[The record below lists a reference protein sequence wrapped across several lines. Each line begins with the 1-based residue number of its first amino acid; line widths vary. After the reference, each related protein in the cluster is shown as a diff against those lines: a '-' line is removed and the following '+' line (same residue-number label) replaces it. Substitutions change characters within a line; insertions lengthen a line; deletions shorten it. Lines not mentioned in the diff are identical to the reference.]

1 MAAKVQRR
9 GISMNP
15 AYKEINQSRAR
26 FLVFWGGAG
35 SGKSVN
41 IARLLVSRLT
51 FGPPGVHWLVVR
63 KDKDANSD
71 STRAE
76 LVNAINAILGDQA
89 DDWWDVPAS
98 RLTLTNKRNGN
109 SFIFRGVKDESQRE
123 KLKSITVSSGN
134 IEGAWVEEATQ
145 ILPTDFDQINARLRG
160 KLPEGHYYQTILS
173 FNPVSST
180 HWLKRR
186 FFDRKDPD
194 AVTCHTTRRDNRF
207 LNADYGRE
215 LAKTAETNL
224 EFAQIY
230 ERGEWG
236 DVGGLILTNWT
247 VERVD
252 HDLTNYDA
260 VAIGQ
265 DFGFNHANA
274 VLLLG
279 WKDGEVYVI
288 AEHYVHGMTTAEI
301 IAEVER
307 IKIFAEAKKSRV
319 WMICDSAEPDRIV
332 EWQRAGWKARPVDK
346 GKGKATGSRID
357 WLKARMV
364 HIGESCENTAAEM
377 GEWSYRKDRT
387 TGTYTDEPEPV
398 NDDAM
403 AALRYGCEPFHL
415 AELKHRRPSR
425 CTN

>member
-9 GISMNP
+9 GVPMNP

-26 FLVFWGGAG
+26 FLVLWGGAG

-51 FGPPGVHWLVVR
+51 FGPGGVHWLVVR

-89 DDWWDVPAS
+89 DEWWDIPAS

-123 KLKSITVSSGN
+123 KLKSITVPSGN

-186 FFDRKDPD
+186 FFDRQDPD
-194 AVTCHTTRRDNRF
+194 AVTCHTTWRDNRF

-215 LAKTAETNL
+215 LAKTAETNP

-247 VERVD
+247 VEAVD
-252 HDLTNYDA
+252 QDLTHYDA
-260 VAIGQ
+260 VTMGQ
-265 DFGFNHANA
+265 DFGWQHANA
-274 VLLLG
+274 ILLLG
-279 WKDGEVYVI
+279 WKDGDVFI
-288 AEHYVHGMTTAEI
+288 MREHYVHDMTTLDI
-301 IAEVER
+301 IADVE
-307 IKIFAEAKKSRV
+307 KTGLFSDAKKART
-319 WMICDSAEPDRIV
+319 WMICDSAEPDRII

-346 GKGKATGSRID
+346 GGNRATNGAID
-357 WLKARMV
+357 FLKARRI
-364 HIGESCENTAAEM
+364 HIDESCVNTAAEI
-377 GEWSYRKDRT
+377 GEWSWQKDRL
-387 TGTYTDEPEPV
+387 TGLYTDTPVPV
-398 NDDAM
+398 NDDAC
-403 AALRYGCEPFHL
+403 AALRYGVELFKIKARRTPRRK
-415 AELKHRRPSR
+415 AE
-425 CTN
+425 

>member
-1 MAAKVQRR
+1 
-9 GISMNP
+9 MNP

-160 KLPEGHYYQTILS
+160 KLPEGHYYQTILT

-194 AVTCHTTRRDNRF
+194 AVTCHTTWRDNRF

-215 LAKTAETNL
+215 LAKTAETFQSTSPTRGDDFIVHRSNRRL
-224 EFAQIY
+224 GNFNPRPLREGTTFHRHGTASPRLY
-230 ERGEWG
+230 FNPRPLREGTTFCLHLRGEA
-236 DVGGLILTNWT
+236 
-247 VERVD
+247 
-252 HDLTNYDA
+252 H
-260 VAIGQ
+260 
-265 DFGFNHANA
+265 
-274 VLLLG
+274 
-279 WKDGEVYVI
+279 
-288 AEHYVHGMTTAEI
+288 
-301 IAEVER
+301 
-307 IKIFAEAKKSRV
+307 
-319 WMICDSAEPDRIV
+319 
-332 EWQRAGWKARPVDK
+332 
-346 GKGKATGSRID
+346 
-357 WLKARMV
+357 
-364 HIGESCENTAAEM
+364 
-377 GEWSYRKDRT
+377 
-387 TGTYTDEPEPV
+387 
-398 NDDAM
+398 
-403 AALRYGCEPFHL
+403 
-415 AELKHRRPSR
+415 
-425 CTN
+425 